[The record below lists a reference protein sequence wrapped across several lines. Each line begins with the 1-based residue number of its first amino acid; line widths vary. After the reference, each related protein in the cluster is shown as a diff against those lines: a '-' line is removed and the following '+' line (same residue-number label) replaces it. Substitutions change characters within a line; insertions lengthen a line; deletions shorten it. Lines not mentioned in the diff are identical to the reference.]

1 MYVCHICGVKNTSL
15 TPFAKHLFQHLSQL
29 CYICFPCTDFL
40 TSRFQKSYMTNNVF
54 FVSEKNSFE
63 PSEDESS
70 ERTTHLCGECHNWFP
85 DYKDFFLHLHVHKQ
99 ELYQCPTCVLS
110 FPTNIEHIHVDKL
123 PAFNC
128 LRCKST
134 FVADP
139 KCNIFEPL
147 IFCNIE
153 KLSSHE
159 PDMRVINQLVK
170 EFKLCFT
177 IKNRSKENSII
188 ANSITSTSHVKSFS
202 KENLSNLITNSS
214 LKANAKPVKS
224 FNKKQ
229 VSLKIHNGGHNS
241 KYISPEREILNSS
254 NVAHSI
260 NSSTHD
266 KKDSCKTCFEGNAFS
281 DSFSMNNSLC
291 SSTSFHSPSSCG
303 SPEIHHCMK
312 QHGKNTTIQPPKL
325 NSSEMVTQVSSSR
338 NYCIVKSVGNKL
350 VLKLQD
356 SKPGSKLMNPNQ
368 KDSFNHTIIKK
379 NKVKANFPLATC
391 QANKH
396 KKYTLSEECCITNLN
411 SKVGSKLLLNY
422 HNEKDSLDCIANQK
436 KETTQTIPYTTYQLN
451 NHIKNASLDI
461 SRLSSQETTSVSF
474 SIPVSSSS
482 VSSSIPLIQSNMPI
496 SNSSH
501 ILKNTK
507 GLHRT
512 LKRCNLKSKK
522 VDNSEVVNTD
532 KAAQIKPKRSRLT
545 LNNQPCTKNNISTPR
560 SKVCAQNSGSYTR
573 NCHIDVLRHCLCNI
587 CSIGRLRFSGNLN
600 KSSHRKLSN
609 YDRSKK
615 KRQNGEKLISNSDIS
630 NGSVTNPLLG
640 NQINVEKVCFNL
652 NEYSP
657 VDFKRNPQK
666 LNEEKVGSLAN
677 TINSLYKQSSNKC
690 LKISPKRLDGRSLP
704 KVTEVFYVAEDSSK
718 HQIQQTVDYPA
729 VPYKDMIEC
738 KSYAN
743 DAEGNNSLLTI
754 RSCLSSPV
762 KTVEVIPNKEISENS
777 ALLKKVCSKI
787 FLNSSVSGNSSLWTN
802 SDVLRNHETPSRN
815 IAKSL
820 YNQNL
825 ETDAIASTDSFLI
838 SNDTELLKK
847 KVLKNSENNQLALI
861 DSQSVKNFDAGH
873 DNLYIQNSL
882 TPVNDVQTQT
892 IEVSG
897 ENHDIMHSSDNLI
910 LQKNSNSKLDGNGA
924 VYLSGLKVGDTILI
938 NYNQN
943 KEIAKNLY
951 PFRKFQASDTDGW
964 LSIPVELLT
973 PLDCKQN
980 EAVCSNNSPIHGNFS
995 MISDQ
1000 NKVIDDIYLQ
1010 SISTIESRKQ
1020 QDVSLNSLQC
1030 VNISASDGF
1039 QNNQHSV
1046 NLETLGSLSIGDS
1059 QPELNNSELLNNENL
1074 KSSSYSNNNAPKYHD
1089 NFQNSTKPVSI
1100 SLCNRSDNLNYN
1112 ISVDEKCMN
1121 NDLFDV
1127 DQNYKCS
1134 KVANI
1139 DGFPAD
1145 LNNLK
1150 PLANENTQN
1159 TIYPNLMPPEHKV
1172 GGNINSETN
1181 SGCQKSVRSPGS
1193 KDYDR
1198 AELFDY
1204 EDVLIENP
1212 LLKDSKADPIHFNC
1226 LRSENNDSTKSVER
1240 GSVSIP
1246 DSTNNNS
1253 KSGTEKNHCSTKN
1266 EKANQV
1272 LNNSKKLLVGL
1283 TKLPHYVR
1291 SYRTYKIYERSQKR
1305 KLALQKK
1312 KKLKSANKIISN
1324 LGNGLLSAPLEND
1337 SLAIGNC
1344 INVHNASTLI
1354 DTETVGKESN
1364 FQLQS
1369 SCGASPTELI
1379 SISHPTNLHTME
1391 NSETIENDFVSLDY
1405 LNQQPLKT
1413 PVFNS
1418 HVKEEFNICNQKFV
1432 EQAKT
1437 PIVSTSVGA
1446 ETSYINNGS
1455 QLLPSY
1461 ICPPDVAN
1469 KYSTDL
1475 HTVEYGSVVGNYAS
1489 LHRLNYQ
1496 SVVTPVSLPKSC
1508 VKQQLDFYNQQST
1521 EEIESP
1527 VIMCDNNE
1535 SYRIL
1540 VSDSNQTYAQST
1552 PNSNELNSCQLSVPL
1567 TNTSELNSCHQQVAS
1582 LTENSKSCDNLFES
1596 ELLDI
1601 EQVPVLITDSSSST
1615 NNTSCLEMLHM
1626 SYQVNNKSRC
1636 NLVSPHLPS
1645 TSDSFYLMSNYQ
1657 NNFDAEC
1664 YQKSLENMDAFCL
1677 WKTEYQL
1684 KYLKDRIKHINETL
1698 VKVESR
1704 QNVKFLEPRIL
1715 LYKLPDSV
1723 YEKYLKKKPI
1733 MLTNILPIITDV
1745 HSLSSEK
1752 NGLFKI

>member
-312 QHGKNTTIQPPKL
+312 QH
-325 NSSEMVTQVSSSR
+325 
-338 NYCIVKSVGNKL
+338 
-350 VLKLQD
+350 
-356 SKPGSKLMNPNQ
+356 
-368 KDSFNHTIIKK
+368 
-379 NKVKANFPLATC
+379 
-391 QANKH
+391 
-396 KKYTLSEECCITNLN
+396 
-411 SKVGSKLLLNY
+411 
-422 HNEKDSLDCIANQK
+422 
-436 KETTQTIPYTTYQLN
+436 
-451 NHIKNASLDI
+451 
-461 SRLSSQETTSVSF
+461 
-474 SIPVSSSS
+474 
-482 VSSSIPLIQSNMPI
+482 
-496 SNSSH
+496 
-501 ILKNTK
+501 
-507 GLHRT
+507 
-512 LKRCNLKSKK
+512 
-522 VDNSEVVNTD
+522 
-532 KAAQIKPKRSRLT
+532 
-545 LNNQPCTKNNISTPR
+545 
-560 SKVCAQNSGSYTR
+560 
-573 NCHIDVLRHCLCNI
+573 
-587 CSIGRLRFSGNLN
+587 
-600 KSSHRKLSN
+600 
-609 YDRSKK
+609 
-615 KRQNGEKLISNSDIS
+615 
-630 NGSVTNPLLG
+630 
-640 NQINVEKVCFNL
+640 
-652 NEYSP
+652 
-657 VDFKRNPQK
+657 
-666 LNEEKVGSLAN
+666 
-677 TINSLYKQSSNKC
+677 
-690 LKISPKRLDGRSLP
+690 
-704 KVTEVFYVAEDSSK
+704 EDSSK

-910 LQKNSNSKLDGNGA
+910 LQKNSNSRLDGNGA

-1010 SISTIESRKQ
+1010 SISAIESRKQ

-1698 VKVESR
+1698 VEVESR